1 MMAHP
6 EVDRRIRVTSTPATR
21 RDDDAPVV
29 VDPEEAALDTG
40 DQGDDGI
47 RRAVLSRGSARDR
60 KAVLLGFGRVV
71 AGSAD
76 GAGGTAVGI
85 EVVVDGWRFAFTAE
99 PEWRAALRERA
110 GRAAERAGH
119 GGSNEVRAII
129 PGRVVAVSVAVGDEI
144 EAGQQ
149 VLVIEA
155 MKMQNELRAPRGG
168 VVERVAVGDGAKVE
182 VGDLLLVIR

>member
-1 MMAHP
+1 MTSHP
-6 EVDRRIRVTSTPATR
+6 EVDRRIRVTPTIATR
-21 RDDDAPVV
+21 QEDDAPVV
-29 VDPEEAALDTG
+29 VDPEEAELVLGDPGEDRVGRVVLATG
-40 DQGDDGI
+40 
-47 RRAVLSRGSARDR
+47 STRDR
-60 KAVLLGFGRVV
+60 KAVLFGLGRAVT
-71 AGSAD
+71 GSSD
-76 GAGGTAVGI
+76 GAGGMDLNM

-110 GRAAERAGH
+110 GRGAERAGH
-119 GGSNEVRAII
+119 GGSNEVRAIF
-129 PGRVVAVSVAVGDEI
+129 PGRVVAVSVAAGDAI

-168 VVERVAVGDGAKVE
+168 VVERIAVGDGAKVE